1 MSPVDLRILT
11 ASVFASAECRR
22 VLYLFGGGG
31 IVAYTMQY
39 RMKEWIRKE
48 AVVAVSGDTVETT
61 KILDLYEDVNS
72 HVSISESPNFA
83 T

>member
-1 MSPVDLRILT
+1 M
-11 ASVFASAECRR
+11 
-22 VLYLFGGGG
+22 LYLFGGGG

-39 RMKEWIRKE
+39 NMKEWIRKE

-61 KILDLYEDVNS
+61 KILGLYEDVNS